1 MRLDERTIEK
11 IRAWVKQRVGKERY
25 SHILGVEKA
34 AVELGR
40 RYHLNLTP
48 LRAAALFH
56 DSAKEMSRSQMGSLF
71 RRGPFFLDEDEK
83 KIPALW
89 HPHAG
94 ANLAYH
100 VWGCRNREILEA
112 VRCHTLG
119 RPGMGKLAQALFV
132 ADYIEPGR
140 SFPGL
145 ALARRAARTSL
156 AEGVKVKSAQTLD
169 HLVASGR
176 KIHPRLVETWNDFLE
191 LATR

>member
-1 MRLDERTIEK
+1 MRLDKGTVEK
-11 IRAWVKQRVGKERY
+11 IRAWVRERAGKARY

-34 AVELGR
+34 ALELGKR
-40 RYHLNLTP
+40 FGLNEPHL
-48 LRAAALFH
+48 RVAALFH
-56 DSAKEMSRSQMGSLF
+56 DCAKEMTRSQMGSLL
-71 RRGPFFLDEDEK
+71 RRGPFLLDEEEEK
-83 KIPALW
+83 IFALW

-100 VWGCRNREILEA
+100 EWGCRNREILDA

-145 ALARRAARTSL
+145 VQARKAARISL
-156 AEGVKVKSAQTLD
+156 AEGVRVKANQTLAY
-169 HLVASGR
+169 LLAKGR
-176 KIHPRLVETWNDFLE
+176 KIHPRLVETWNYFTNLT
-191 LATR
+191 L